1 MKKMLA
7 IMSAFAVLS
16 SVSMAGFA
24 AVPMKKDGVKK
35 PGTEKQMTTKPP
47 VKKEK
52 GMTGGAASVKKHK
65 GIQHCDRSGKKY

>member
-7 IMSAFAVLS
+7 VMSAFAVLS

-52 GMTGGAASVKKHK
+52 GVTGGAAPMKKQKGMQHHK
-65 GIQHCDRSGKKY
+65 K